1 MRVYRSLEEVGGA
14 PARGRVAAIGVF
26 DGVHRGHQRIL
37 QRAVEHGR
45 AIGATV
51 TAVTFHPHP
60 DAVLRKEGAP
70 PLLTTLERKAFLLAE
85 LGLDEMV
92 VVTFDAEF
100 SQLSPQ
106 AFCERVLSSRLGV
119 RAVYVGENFRFGHRG
134 EGTAEHLEVFGAV
147 HGFAVYA
154 IELAR
159 DDGDVISST
168 RIRQLLNEG
177 QVEEAARL
185 LGRPHRVEG
194 LVVPGA
200 GRGRTLSAPTAN
212 VRVDG
217 EVALPRPGVYVS
229 RSTVD
234 GKFEADSI
242 TSVGTNPTFGGQE
255 LTVETLLLDF
265 SGNLYRRW
273 LAVDF
278 LERIREQAAFSD
290 ANELA
295 KAIRRDIE
303 VARQAHAR
311 LRGQSRED
319 HGPA

>member
-1 MRVYRSLEEVGGA
+1 MRIYRSLDEVNTA
-14 PARGRVAAIGVF
+14 PPKGRVAAIGVF
-26 DGVHRGHQRIL
+26 DGVHRGHQAIL
-37 QRAVEHGR
+37 SRAVARGHE
-45 AIGATV
+45 IGALV

-60 DAVLRKEGAP
+60 EAVVRNAGAP

-85 LGLDEMV
+85 LGLDEMI

-100 SQLSPQ
+100 SRLSPE
-106 AFCERVLSSRLGV
+106 AFCERVLSSRL
-119 RAVYVGENFRFGHRG
+119 AVKAVFVGENFRFGYKG
-134 EGTAEHLEVFGAV
+134 EGTAVHLQAFGAV
-147 HGFAVYA
+147 HGFEVYA

-168 RIRQLLNEG
+168 RIRELLGNG

-194 LVVPGA
+194 PVVPGA

-217 EVALPRPGVYVS
+217 EVALPAPGVYVS

-234 GKFEADSI
+234 GKLQADSV
-242 TSVGTNPTFGGQE
+242 TSVGTNPTFGGQQI
-255 LTVETLLLDF
+255 TVETLLLDF

-273 LAVDF
+273 LAIDF
-278 LERIREQAAFSD
+278 LQRIRDQKAFAD
-290 ANELA
+290 AVELT
-295 KAIRRDIE
+295 KAIGQDIE
-303 VARQAHAR
+303 IARQTHAR
-311 LRGQSRED
+311 LRSGE
-319 HGPA
+319 PK